1 MSSSSSS
8 SYAAGAG
15 AGGAAGGD
23 PYKSPPRPRKRTQRE
38 NNLLLLSAGSSK
50 SRMTNASMFSEAEE
64 VPEELLEPN
73 IEANGLGVVR
83 PGGTSAYLAP
93 EGNGSRRLNI
103 IEEMKERARS
113 ERARTIFNKNF
124 IKEYKKGNPNAHKK
138 LQTLKNAATGK
149 VPLPIKPLP
158 PPSLGPLRIKV
169 KKPENERK
177 SRKSKKSRKTRK
189 SRTRKH

>member
-8 SYAAGAG
+8 ASYAAGAG
-15 AGGAAGGD
+15 AGGAAGGAASGED

-73 IEANGLGVVR
+73 IEANGLRVVR

-103 IEEMKERARS
+103 IEEEKERARR

-124 IKEYKKGNPNAHKK
+124 IQEYKKGNPNAHRK

-149 VPLPIKPLP
+149 VPLPVKPLP
-158 PPSLGPLRIKV
+158 PPSFGPLRITV
-169 KKPENERK
+169 K
-177 SRKSKKSRKTRK
+177 KSKKSRKTRK
-189 SRTRKH
+189 SRTRKN

>member
-1 MSSSSSS
+1 MSSSSSSSS
-8 SYAAGAG
+8 SYAGGAG
-15 AGGAAGGD
+15 GGD
-23 PYKSPPRPRKRTQRE
+23 PYKSPPRPRKRSQRE

-50 SRMTNASMFSEAEE
+50 SRMTNDSMFSEAEE
-64 VPEELLEPN
+64 VPEELLAPN
-73 IEANGLGVVR
+73 IEANGLGIAR

-103 IEEMKERARS
+103 EEEMRESVRK

-124 IKEYKKGNPNAHKK
+124 VQEYKKGNPNAHRK
-138 LQTLKNAATGK
+138 LQTLRNAATGK
-149 VPLPIKPLP
+149 IPLPVKPLP

-169 KKPENERK
+169 KKPENERQK
-177 SRKSKKSRKTRK
+177 RKSKKSRKTRK

>member
-8 SYAAGAG
+8 SSSYGGAGG
-15 AGGAAGGD
+15 AGGAAGGAGD
-23 PYKSPPRPRKRTQRE
+23 PYKSPPRPRKRSQRE

-64 VPEELLEPN
+64 VPEELLAPN
-73 IEANGLGVVR
+73 IEANGLRVVR

-103 IEEMKERARS
+103 EEEMRESVRK

-124 IKEYKKGNPNAHKK
+124 IQKYKKGDLNAHKK
-138 LQTLKNAATGK
+138 LQTLRNAATGK
-149 VPLPIKPLP
+149 VPLPIKSLP
-158 PPSLGPLRIKV
+158 PPSFGPLRITV
-169 KKPENERK
+169 K
-177 SRKSKKSRKTRK
+177 KSKKSRKTRK
-189 SRTRKH
+189 SRSRKH

>member
-8 SYAAGAG
+8 SSSYGGAGG
-15 AGGAAGGD
+15 AGGAAGGAGD
-23 PYKSPPRPRKRTQRE
+23 PYKSPPRPRKRSQRE

-64 VPEELLEPN
+64 VPEELLAPN
-73 IEANGLGVVR
+73 IEANGLRVVR

-103 IEEMKERARS
+103 EEEMRESVRK

-124 IKEYKKGNPNAHKK
+124 IQKYKK
-138 LQTLKNAATGK
+138 
-149 VPLPIKPLP
+149 
-158 PPSLGPLRIKV
+158 R
-169 KKPENERK
+169 
-177 SRKSKKSRKTRK
+177 
-189 SRTRKH
+189 